1 MVDGN
6 LEIHYHL
13 LQKILRLSH
22 IDIKQMLL
30 ILPVQSCSCISD
42 SIQTV
47 PEGKQSTVV
56 RKEVSLWLHKETE
69 PQRQRGKSDLSWQ
82 RKKSVAIFYQK
93 Q

>member
-56 RKEVSLWLHKETE
+56 RKEVSLWLHRPNLSDKGERVTSPGKE
-69 PQRQRGKSDLSWQ
+69 KNL
-82 RKKSVAIFYQK
+82 
-93 Q
+93 